1 MTLALFITL
10 VTILS
15 LVSSLITE
23 GIKKTFP
30 DLKKSTLVVAI
41 LAVVIGWGGGV
52 IAYILMGIAFNLTSI
67 LCLVLLAPAIWLTA
81 TLGYDKVIEVL
92 EQIGLLTKK

>member
-1 MTLALFITL
+1 MTLTLFITL

-23 GIKKTFP
+23 GIKKAFP

-52 IAYILMGIAFNLTSI
+52 ITYIFMGIPFNLISI
-67 LCLVLLAPAIWLTA
+67 LSLVLLAPAIWLTA

-92 EQIGLLTKK
+92 EQIGVLTK

>member
-52 IAYILMGIAFNLTSI
+52 SAYILMGIAFNLTSI